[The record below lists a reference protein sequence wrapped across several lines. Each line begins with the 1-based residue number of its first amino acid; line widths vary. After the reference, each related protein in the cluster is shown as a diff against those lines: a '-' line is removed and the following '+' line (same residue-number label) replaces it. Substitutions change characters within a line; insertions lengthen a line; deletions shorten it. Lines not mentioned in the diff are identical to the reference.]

1 MMFPCVKR
9 ANTKIQIHK
18 YTNTAYVV
26 DEFSLLTKYLSE
38 NIEVFVLE
46 IKVFVQ
52 ADWRIAG
59 VERCFDSGS
68 IFVLTIKLFLLTI
81 KVFVLK
87 GKKYLS

>member
-26 DEFSLLTKYLSE
+26 DEFSLLTKDLSE
-38 NIEVFVLE
+38 NIEAFVLE

-52 ADWRIAG
+52 AD
-59 VERCFDSGS
+59 
-68 IFVLTIKLFLLTI
+68 
-81 KVFVLK
+81 
-87 GKKYLS
+87 